1 MQMTMLNRLCFVSVV
16 VSALLLA
23 SGCATPTRAVAPTSA
38 AQVGEFRH
46 GMLNGYLA
54 QAELPDSLALL
65 PTPPAAGSAA
75 QADDEA
81 TFHELAKLQATPR
94 GALAVK
100 DADLSFPHANEVF
113 ACALGIPISEQATP
127 NVSMLLQ
134 RTLTDAAVATSKA
147 KDKYQRTRPFA
158 EYGVTSCT
166 PAEEGYLRTNG
177 SYPSGHSAI
186 GWVWALALTQI
197 APDHA
202 DAILQRGRAF
212 GQSRGICGV
221 HWKSD
226 IEAGRIIGAA
236 TFARLQSNPLFTAQL
251 EAARAEVASERKGGA
266 APPGNC
272 ASEAAA
278 LATANSSAP

>member
-1 MQMTMLNRLCFVSVV
+1 MQMISPNRLYFVSVA
-16 VSALLLA
+16 VSAMLVA
-23 SGCATPTRAVAPTSA
+23 SGCATPTRTVAPTSA

-46 GMLNGYLA
+46 GMLNGYLT

-65 PTPPAAGSAA
+65 PAPPAAGSPA
-75 QADDEA
+75 QADDEG

-113 ACALGIPISEQATP
+113 VCALGVPISEQATP
-127 NVSMLLQ
+127 NLNMLLQ
-134 RTLTDAAVATSKA
+134 RTLTDAALATAKA

-158 EYGVTSCT
+158 MYGVTSCT

-177 SYPSGHSAI
+177 SYPSGHSSI
-186 GWVWALALTQI
+186 GWVWALALTEI

-226 IEAGRIIGAA
+226 IEAGRLIGAA
-236 TFARLQSNPLFTAQL
+236 TFARLQSNSLFREQL
-251 EAARAEVASERKGGA
+251 DAARAEMSSERKRGA
-266 APPGNC
+266 APPGDC
-272 ASEAAA
+272 ASEATA
-278 LATANSSAP
+278 LATSSSSAP